1 MTREEMLAF
10 ARELITDYQKSI
22 EEVLG
27 SESADYTWQDMLA
40 DYTGVEVE
48 TFEEFEALSD
58 EALKQ
63 IADAYI

>member
-27 SESADYTWQDMLA
+27 SESADYT
-40 DYTGVEVE
+40 GVEVE
-48 TFEEFEALSD
+48 TFEELEALSD

>member
-22 EEVLG
+22 EEALG
-27 SESADYTWQDMLA
+27 SDYTWQDMLA

-48 TFEEFEALSD
+48 TFEELEALSD

>member
-10 ARELITDYQKSI
+10 ARELIDYYQKRI
-22 EEVLG
+22 EEVFG

-40 DYTGVEVE
+40 DYTSIEVK
-48 TFEEFEALSD
+48 TFEELEALSD

-63 IADAYI
+63 ITDAYI

>member
-10 ARELITDYQKSI
+10 ARELISDYQKCI
-22 EEVLG
+22 KEVLG
-27 SESADYTWQDMLA
+27 SESTHYTWQDMLA
-40 DYTGVEVE
+40 DYTGVETE
-48 TFEEFEALSD
+48 TFEELEALSD

>member
-10 ARELITDYQKSI
+10 ARELIGDYQKSI
-22 EEVLG
+22 KEVLG
-27 SESADYTWQDMLA
+27 SESTDYTWQDMLA
-40 DYTGVEVE
+40 DYTGVETE
-48 TFEEFEALSD
+48 TFEELEALSD